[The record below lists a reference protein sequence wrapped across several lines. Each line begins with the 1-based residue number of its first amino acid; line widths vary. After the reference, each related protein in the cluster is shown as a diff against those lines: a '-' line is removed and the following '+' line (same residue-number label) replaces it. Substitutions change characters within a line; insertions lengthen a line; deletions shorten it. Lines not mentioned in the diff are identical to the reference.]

1 MGEGGGGEGVLVRL
15 ANVPQDLSAANFPF
29 VILGMFSYRSD
40 GMHRDGASGR

>member
-1 MGEGGGGEGVLVRL
+1 MRL

-40 GMHRDGASGR
+40 GCIGEIKCAEDEVADRFSQPT